1 MALKSSVSLEEYD
14 QTLRDSVN
22 AYYEHA
28 MNDPSM
34 SKDEAIA
41 STSAMAEEYLNA
53 VDEFQ
58 TNMETENVEDIST
71 TMDESSGIDNTDN
84 GGIDSDDGIE

>member
-1 MALKSSVSLEEYD
+1 MALKNSVSLEEYD
-14 QTLRDSVN
+14 QTLRDTVN

-34 SKDEAIA
+34 NKDEAIA
-41 STSAMAEEYLNA
+41 STSAMAEEYLTA

-58 TNMETENVEDIST
+58 ANMETENVEDISAT
-71 TMDESSGIDNTDN
+71 IDDGPGMDN